1 MNFEVGDRVVDLT
14 YGYGNV
20 IRVLN
25 DEAEDYPVVVKL
37 DAFSQISPKMT
48 KQYTM
53 DGRYNKQEFV
63 PSLYHAE
70 GFTPP
75 SCDEPERK
83 IECPFKPFDKV
94 LVRDE
99 DNQKWRPNFFY
110 YYNDKVRDFRY
121 VMINGDA
128 FAQCISY
135 EGNEDKVRKAY

>member
-1 MNFEVGDRVVDLT
+1 MSFEVGDRVVDLT

-37 DAFSQISPKMT
+37 DTFSQKIT
-48 KQYTM
+48 KQYAM
-53 DGRYNKQEFV
+53 DGRYNKKEFI

-83 IECPFKPFDKV
+83 PKCPFKPFDKV

-99 DNQKWRPNFFY
+99 DDEEWVPVFFRASISD
-110 YYNDKVRDFRY
+110 NEY
-121 VMINGDA
+121 VTIGSGIIWK
-128 FAQCISY
+128 QCIPY
-135 EGNEDKVRKAY
+135 EGNEDKAGKY